1 MSSAPAVKGTGYD
14 SPAEVGGGHPT
25 ATVADGERP
34 WRAQRQDRTPVW
46 GAQTGKEERKDYT
59 GLSGA
64 GREPAGDRMLRA
76 GL

>member
-1 MSSAPAVKGTGYD
+1 MTARLRRGEGWWY
-14 SPAEVGGGHPT
+14 PT

-34 WRAQRQDRTPVW
+34 WRAQRQDRTLVW